1 MDIQLCVNDDGN
13 IAVGVGHWEG
23 RGSNRNPYPKRPAN
37 RCRGCYVDEFGDQF
51 VRVEVL
57 DERIAIA
64 DARTTE
70 AVEVG
75 GVAELDP
82 AVTYIPALVY
92 SGFVKVL
99 PMAEPARAAA
109 PTRHEE

>member
-1 MDIQLCVNDDGN
+1 MEVQLCENNDGN
-13 IAVGVGHWEG
+13 IAVGVGRWEG
-23 RGSNRNPYPKRPAN
+23 RTVRNPHPKRPATL
-37 RCRGCYVDEFGDQF
+37 CRGCYVERFAGEF

-70 AVEVG
+70 AVEMG

-82 AVTYIPALVY
+82 SVTNIAALVS

-99 PMAEPARAAA
+99 KADPARAAA
-109 PTRHEE
+109 PAKKTQA